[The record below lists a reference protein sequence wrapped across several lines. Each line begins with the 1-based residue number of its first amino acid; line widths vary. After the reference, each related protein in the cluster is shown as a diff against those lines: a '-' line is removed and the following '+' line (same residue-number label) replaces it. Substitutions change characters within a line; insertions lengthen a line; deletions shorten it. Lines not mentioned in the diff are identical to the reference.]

1 MILFYVFWGFG
12 GFLLLVLIVRLNSV
26 FQLLEFHIWVFFF
39 IIFAIC
45 HVCLL
50 VWIGIFWGSSR
61 RWKRVMGRFSR
72 SMRWEII
79 PFFFF
84 LFGSWFCILP
94 CDVFCRKS
102 CLSFVCVCVWIMI
115 LYSSLRCVF
124 SSQWRVFRPIMLYPT
139 KKKNNFGPFV
149 DLLSLNSWPVI
160 VGFRFFVI
168 FWPFI

>member
-1 MILFYVFWGFG
+1 MFLFYVFWGFG

-26 FQLLEFHIWVFFF
+26 FQLLEFHLWVFFF

-79 PFFFF
+79 PFFFCLDHDFVFF
-84 LFGSWFCILP
+84 LVTC
-94 CDVFCRKS
+94 
-102 CLSFVCVCVWIMI
+102 FVGNLAFLLCVCVDHV
-115 LYSSLRCVF
+115 LYSSVRCVF

-139 KKKNNFGPFV
+139 KKKKIFGPFV